1 MSWSVIILTLL
12 IYPLFGV
19 AIYVVR
25 HKLYRLK
32 NVNAVILTP
41 TLISFMLGI
50 VFLVYALA
58 SG

>member
-1 MSWSVIILTLL
+1 MSWLVIILTLL

-41 TLISFMLGI
+41 TLISFFLGFI
-50 VFLVYALA
+50 FLAYALT
-58 SG
+58 SN